1 MIRFLSVLIVAWAWS
16 LATPNLQAKGRPVV
30 AVAAMQVAT
39 ANVRCRSS
47 CRRFSEGFRAMLETA
62 IVKSRKMRVFERGRL
77 DAILAEQGL
86 AQQRITRSGGRIGGL
101 TGVDYLVYGTI
112 TKFGARRQGFS
123 TGGLSSVFG
132 GKAGRLGSSIA
143 TSKASVEMAVD
154 LKVSDVKTGRIVIAD
169 SVGGTVTTGEAFSI
183 GGISSSS
190 GSADPYAD
198 VQRVVAARISE
209 AIVTSRIPIKVIKV
223 QKNGSFVLN
232 YGNVF
237 LKEGDRLSVFDVGER
252 IVDPDTGE
260 VLGSEESFRGSITV
274 TRAHQKFSR
283 ARFTKHPFEIRRGDV
298 VRRPSRRER
307 RKHAAERKRSGV
319 KWETENSPVG
329 TGDR

>member
-1 MIRFLSVLIVAWAWS
+1 
-16 LATPNLQAKGRPVV
+16 
-30 AVAAMQVAT
+30 
-39 ANVRCRSS
+39 
-47 CRRFSEGFRAMLETA
+47 MLETA

-86 AQQRITRSGGRIGGL
+86 ARQGLTRSGGRIGGL
-101 TGVDYLVYGTI
+101 TGVDYLVYGAI
-112 TKFGARRQGFS
+112 TKFGAARSGFS
-123 TGGLSSVFG
+123 TGGIKAFG
-132 GKAGRLGSSIA
+132 GTLGKLGSSLS
-143 TSKASVEMAVD
+143 TGKASVEMAVD
-154 LKVSDVKTGRIVIAD
+154 LKVADVKTGRIVVAD
-169 SVGGTVTTGEAFSI
+169 SVAGTVTIGEAFSI

-260 VLGSEESFRGSITV
+260 VLGSEEAFRGSITV
-274 TRAHQKFSR
+274 TRTYPKFAK
-283 ARFTKHPFEIRRGDV
+283 ARFTRHPFAITKGDV
-298 VRRPSRRER
+298 DRHDGNARNTP
-307 RKHAAERKRSGV
+307 RKEKGPVRSGRP
-319 KWETENSPVG
+319 KILQSEEAT
-329 TGDR
+329 DDKRKK